1 MAETS
6 TGLRTE
12 VMTLNF
18 GPQHPATHGTLRI
31 VLELD
36 GETVT
41 KATPH
46 IGFLHRGFEKLAEH
60 HTYHQFIVHT
70 DRLDYLGPLV
80 NNVGYVLAVEK
91 LLDIEVT
98 PRCRFMRV
106 ILCELSRIADHLLWL
121 GTAGLDLG
129 AFTAL
134 LYSFREREEL
144 YDIFENVT
152 GARLTT
158 SFTRIGGM
166 AGDLPE
172 GFEKQVADF
181 TSTFPDKIQEYERLL
196 TRNKIWTHRTR
207 GVGAISAE
215 EAVSYGLSG
224 PNLRASGVEH
234 DLRKAQPY
242 LGYQEFDFEVPV
254 GENGDAYD
262 RYLCRIEEMRQSNE
276 IVKQAMSKL
285 PEGPVNLDLPKV
297 MLPEKDTVYN
307 TMEGLIHHFKL
318 IVEGIT
324 APCGEVY
331 QGTEAPNGELGF
343 YIVSRGEGKPYRM
356 RIRSPSFCNY
366 SAFHRMIEGGMLSDL
381 VSVLGSLNIIAGELD
396 R

>member
-1 MAETS
+1 MVES
-6 TGLRTE
+6 GTGLKTE

-36 GETVT
+36 GETVV

-70 DRLDYLGPLV
+70 DRLDYLAPLS
-80 NNVGYVLAVEK
+80 NNIGYVLAVEK
-91 LLDIEVT
+91 LLGLEIT
-98 PRCRFMRV
+98 PRSRYMRV

-121 GTAGLDLG
+121 GTASMDLG

-134 LYSFREREEL
+134 LYSFREREQL

-158 SFTRIGGM
+158 SFARIGGM
-166 AGDLPE
+166 ARDFPE

-181 TSTFPDKIQEYERLL
+181 TSVFPDKIKEYERLL
-196 TRNKIWTHRTR
+196 TRNKIWAQRTR
-207 GVGAISAE
+207 GVGVISAQ
-215 EAVSYGLSG
+215 EALSYGLSG

-234 DLRKAQPY
+234 DLRRAQPY
-242 LGYQEFDFEVPV
+242 LGYEEFDFEVPV
-254 GENGDAYD
+254 GENGDVYD
-262 RYLCRIEEMRQSNE
+262 RYLCRMEEMRQSNE
-276 IVKQAMSKL
+276 IVKQAMSRL
-285 PEGPVNLDLPKV
+285 PAGPVNADLPHV
-297 MLPEKDTVYN
+297 VLPEKDAVYN
-307 TMEGLIHHFKL
+307 TIEGLIYHFKL
-318 IVEGIT
+318 IVEGIK

-331 QGTEAPNGELGF
+331 QSIEVPNGELGF
-343 YIVSRGEGKPYRM
+343 YIVSTGESKPYRM
-356 RIRSPSFCNY
+356 HIRSPSFCNY

>member
-1 MAETS
+1 MTDS
-6 TGLRTE
+6 GTGLKTE
-12 VMTLNF
+12 IMTLNF

-31 VLELD
+31 VMELD
-36 GETVT
+36 GETVV

-70 DRLDYLGPLV
+70 DRLDYLGPLA

-91 LLDIEVT
+91 LLGLEVT
-98 PRCRFMRV
+98 PRCRYMRV
-106 ILCELSRIADHLLWL
+106 ILSELARIADHLLWL
-121 GTAGLDLG
+121 GTAALDLG

-134 LYSFREREEL
+134 LYSFREREQL

-166 AGDLPE
+166 AADLPD
-172 GFEKQVADF
+172 GFGEQVAEF
-181 TSTFPDKIQEYERLL
+181 TRTFPDKIDEYERLL
-196 TRNKIWTHRTR
+196 TRNKIWARRTR
-207 GVGAISAE
+207 GVGVISAE
-215 EAVSYGLSG
+215 EAISYGLSG
-224 PNLRASGVEH
+224 PNLRACGVEH
-234 DLRKAQPY
+234 DLRRAQPY
-242 LGYQEFDFEVPV
+242 LGYEEFDFQVPV
-254 GENGDAYD
+254 GGNGDAYD

-276 IVKQAMSKL
+276 IVKQAMSRL
-285 PEGPVNLDLPKV
+285 PSGPVNVDLPRV
-297 MLPEKDTVYN
+297 VLPEKESVYN

-318 IVEGIT
+318 IVDGVT
-324 APCGEVY
+324 PPAGEVY
-331 QGTEAPNGELGF
+331 QAVEAPNGELGF
-343 YIVSRGEGKPYRM
+343 FIVSAGEGKPYRM

-366 SAFHRMIEGGMLSDL
+366 SAFPPMLEGAMLSDTVAL
-381 VSVLGSLNIIAGELD
+381 LGSLNIIAGELD

>member
-1 MAETS
+1 MAESS

-36 GETVT
+36 GETVV

-60 HTYHQFIVHT
+60 HIYHQFIVHT

-91 LLDIEVT
+91 LLGIEVT
-98 PRCRFMRV
+98 PRCRFMRI

-121 GTAGLDLG
+121 GTASLDLG

-134 LYSFREREEL
+134 LYTFREREQL

-196 TRNKIWTHRTR
+196 TRNKIWAHRTR

-224 PNLRASGVEH
+224 PNLRASGVEY
-234 DLRKAQPY
+234 DLRKALPY

-276 IVKQAMSKL
+276 IVKQAMSRL
-285 PEGPVNLDLPKV
+285 PDGPVNLDMPKV
-297 MLPEKDTVYN
+297 MLPEKDSVYN

-324 APCGEVY
+324 PPCGEVY
-331 QGTEAPNGELGF
+331 QGIEAPNGELGF